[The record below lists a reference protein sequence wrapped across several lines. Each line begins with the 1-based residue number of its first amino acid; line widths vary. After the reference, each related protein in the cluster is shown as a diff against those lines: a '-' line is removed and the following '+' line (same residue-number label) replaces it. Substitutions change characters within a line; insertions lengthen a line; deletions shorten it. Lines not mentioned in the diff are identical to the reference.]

1 MTSDFIMSVSRKAK
15 DKLSNTARFHVM
27 KNRFG
32 ADGLTFPAKMDTMI
46 GQIDVFEPLSAD
58 GVMTQKESTNGGNLE
73 KKLLHKK
80 YIENMG

>member
-1 MTSDFIMSVSRKAK
+1 MKLLLGNCL

-32 ADGLTFPAKMDTMI
+32 ADGLTFPAKMDTMV
-46 GQIDVFEPLSAD
+46 GLIDVFEPQSSD
-58 GVMTQKESTNGGNLE
+58 GVMAQKESNNGSNLE

>member
-1 MTSDFIMSVSRKAK
+1 
-15 DKLSNTARFHVM
+15 
-27 KNRFG
+27 
-32 ADGLTFPAKMDTMI
+32 MDTMI

-58 GVMTQKESTNGGNLE
+58 GVMTQKESSNGGNLE